1 MEKKDIEKLNE
12 CRNLMIRLCN
22 LPVKEEELKKKFTDE
37 QIKDI
42 RKFYSLFDPEVNRIA
57 QRWREI
63 IDYIEQKEK
72 LK

>member
-12 CRNLMIRLCN
+12 CRNLMRRLCN

-63 IDYIEQKEK
+63 IDYIEQKDK

>member
-1 MEKKDIEKLNE
+1 MEKKDIEKLDE
-12 CRNLMIRLCN
+12 CRNLMRRLCN

-42 RKFYSLFDPEVNRIA
+42 RAIYSLFDPEVNCIA

-63 IDYIEQKEK
+63 IDYMEQKDK